1 MMKNN
6 QLTLYVRDYCMYCNR
21 VIRKIGQL
29 GLDIEVRNIWQNRQH
44 EQELNTAT
52 GRSRVP
58 VLAIRNEQ
66 NATEWMAES
75 SLIIQYLETTQCP
88 VQA

>member
-1 MMKNN
+1 MKNN
-6 QLTLYVRDYCMYCNR
+6 QHTLYVRDYCMFCNR
-21 VIRKIGQL
+21 VIRRIGQL
-29 GLDIEVRNIWQNRQH
+29 DLDIEVRNIWQNREH

-58 VLAIRNEQ
+58 VLAIRNQQ

-75 SLIIQYLETTQCP
+75 ANIIRYLETTHSLAQT
-88 VQA
+88 